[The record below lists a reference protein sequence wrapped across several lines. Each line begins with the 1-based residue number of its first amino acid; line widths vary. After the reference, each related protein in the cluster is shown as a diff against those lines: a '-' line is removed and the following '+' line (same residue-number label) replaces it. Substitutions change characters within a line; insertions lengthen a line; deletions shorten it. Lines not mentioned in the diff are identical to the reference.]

1 MAENILIDGKPLH
14 LLRVVDLREELK
26 KRNIKTT
33 GTKLQLQESLIKAV
47 THEQELAKGSAAV
60 SEAPEVTSVPENVV
74 DKEPASNADN
84 NNSGGSTDDNNSA
97 ENSDSESKVASISIN
112 EQNETIKLTIRS
124 SPKKGEQSQPALEAN
139 DSETDESES
148 ADSRDHSPV
157 NKSNLESSP
166 DVVDEAGDQ
175 ANSIEKSSS
184 VNESHNKHI
193 NENHA
198 VDPQDNSHS
207 DTLAADQM
215 NENNVSVDQSQNQST
230 TTSIVDSEKE
240 SALKSS
246 SPPDTGAETKAEEK
260 APSLSPTKKSSPKKH
275 ASPERSSVN
284 SSSAR
289 KRVFSDVSEKPTE
302 SAKNDSLESKG
313 SKPSIRGRLLSHSK
327 SINEEDSS
335 KPVQKKRRWGSSHVS
350 GESTTIA
357 KKGISSDE
365 LKQLISESV
374 TENETSAAKVSKV
387 AAVTEED
394 SVTVPVDSTNDL
406 TNNNNNNEKTEPK
419 EVEVKKVD
427 VANTEKTNSSES
439 DANKAPPSPK
449 GEKSDEMNA
458 ERTVASSKNPESTV
472 LFISGLVRPY
482 TLPQLKKLLCLNG
495 LIIEEKF
502 WIDKIKS
509 KCYAVYSTVEEAVK
523 TREALHGLKWPQSS
537 PKDLCVEFATLED
550 IDRCLNPENYE
561 NLPPPRKSSPPAA
574 KQAKQSDANDKPKRG
589 TAIEISKG
597 KYDIIQNEPIH
608 DGKDGTGKNSAKDD
622 ASSRNV
628 REWDRKKVTLTERKE
643 NNDEQESRK
652 RSRPSTEND
661 QDAPA
666 DKRERI
672 RSRTPEKKKSEPARD
687 AKKSESPAKMLEDLF
702 RKTKAMPYI
711 YWLPLSYEQA
721 ADKAKKRELL
731 EKERLERVA
740 RRDADSKRETTNFP
754 PPPPPPANRSVPV
767 NADIHRD
774 RSKMQNPIR
783 RRSPPSP
790 PRRKRSPSPSPRR
803 NNARYSRSRSPDRR
817 RAVSPRRRR

>member
-47 THEQELAKGSAAV
+47 THEQELAKGIVDNCSGEFSSCELMTSLVYFVGSAAV

-230 TTSIVDSEKE
+230 TTSIVDK
-240 SALKSS
+240 
-246 SPPDTGAETKAEEK
+246 
-260 APSLSPTKKSSPKKH
+260 
-275 ASPERSSVN
+275 
-284 SSSAR
+284 
-289 KRVFSDVSEKPTE
+289 
-302 SAKNDSLESKG
+302 SKG

-439 DANKAPPSPK
+439 DANRAPPSPK

-495 LIIEEKF
+495 LINEEKF

-767 NADIHRD
+767 NADI
-774 RSKMQNPIR
+774 
-783 RRSPPSP
+783 
-790 PRRKRSPSPSPRR
+790 
-803 NNARYSRSRSPDRR
+803 
-817 RAVSPRRRR
+817 VSVTSLCTNH